1 MALDRGAAVFAE
13 SNMHFGSQTIRIE
26 SACKAPSM
34 ETLDSS
40 SPHCRHC
47 RYYTPE
53 GRRGGHCHRL
63 NVMVQSHWKACSVAA
78 PPFMPAWE
86 NLEGI
91 IIWQQQAIS
100 AHHQQQPLSPALRG
114 DSFSEDAEV
123 FVTDATNVEIRS
135 VSA

>member
-1 MALDRGAAVFAE
+1 MALGWDVAVFAAL
-13 SNMHFGSQTIRIE
+13 NLHFGSQTIKKD
-26 SACKAPSM
+26 SARKAPSM
-34 ETLDSS
+34 DTLDSS

-53 GRRGGHCHRL
+53 GRRGGHCQRL

-100 AHHQQQPLSPALRG
+100 AHHHQHPLSPAAKTE
-114 DSFSEDAEV
+114 SFSKDAAP
-123 FVTDATNVEIRS
+123 FVSDATSAEIRT